1 MSLIS
6 RPLVVHWTN
15 RRVIP
20 TAIMPYFLTETII
33 SSLSKLLSFKSVC
46 LCAHSSLFA
55 IYYQKWTQLI
65 SFFPRRGGFVP
76 LEKERLFSIIFE
88 GSEWYRCLETEAT
101 VTPILKKGKRRTQ
114 ETAGQSA
121 SPPILGRLWNSL
133 LQMSSP
139 SKWKKIQVYQC
150 ISSLSGSLSGVVK
163 MESPRET
170 HTCPPSWPSMISLL
184 VEWMK
189 GGWILFTLTSP
200 RLLTLFP
207 ITSLQWSVEIVG

>member
-65 SFFPRRGGFVP
+65 SFFPRRGGVVP
-76 LEKERLFSIIFE
+76 LEKDYSLSSLKDQNDTGAWRLKPLSLQYSKRAKGGPRKLQASQPHLQFWE
-88 GSEWYRCLETEAT
+88 DYGTAYCRCHHQ
-101 VTPILKKGKRRTQ
+101 V
-114 ETAGQSA
+114 S
-121 SPPILGRLWNSL
+121 GRKFKFISVF
-133 LQMSSP
+133 
-139 SKWKKIQVYQC
+139 QVYQE
-150 ISSLSGSLSGVVK
+150 VYQV
-163 MESPRET
+163 
-170 HTCPPSWPSMISLL
+170 
-184 VEWMK
+184 
-189 GGWILFTLTSP
+189 
-200 RLLTLFP
+200 
-207 ITSLQWSVEIVG
+207 